1 MIKYIFSNIFKC
13 LNIHK
18 SHRMNHPH
26 LAIITSQFT
35 ASFDKTSIKIRIK
48 LQGLGIIRTHKFF
61 QFSSKICTIRIG
73 RVCYSHIKLRT

>member
-1 MIKYIFSNIFKC
+1 MIQYIFTNIFKC
-13 LNIHK
+13 FNIHK

-26 LAIITSQFT
+26 LTIITCQFT

-61 QFSSKICTIRIG
+61 QFSSKIRTIRI
-73 RVCYSHIKLRT
+73 RRICYSHIKLHT